1 MTCCGVFGGYALC
14 WAACAYRVAAVP
26 GRGGGVAW
34 CMLGICP
41 DSIPLTSTGPTT
53 CWRGCQYPTW
63 RPATER
69 SRSRCCTAIRGR
81 GPPDRPPLAP
91 DPALRR
97 TEPPRRVAPGV
108 RQAQPSTRPR
118 GRTGLGS
125 RSVSLT
131 TAPIDA
137 SSGNQNRHRLSRA
150 GNRRINRTLHIMAI
164 VHPPTTPKAAT
175 TTAAD
180 SPPAS
185 PDGSPA
191 CPQTVPV
198 RCCLP
203 AHAKRLATGP
213 GGHVGATLQSSA
225 ADPNPKIDNSEK
237 SLPGPAEPQPRADL
251 AATT

>member
-1 MTCCGVFGGYALC
+1 MTHFCHVAMTCCGVFGGYALC

-53 CWRGCQYPTW
+53 CWRGRQYPTW
-63 RPATER
+63 RPATAR

-125 RSVSLT
+125 SRCRRPRSTPPPVT
-131 TAPIDA
+131 RTGIGCRGQATGA
-137 SSGNQNRHRLSRA
+137 STGPCTSWPSSNPHDTEGRRYYRRRLAAGKTPMEARRALKRRLSDVVYR
-150 GNRRINRTLHIMAI
+150 H
-164 VHPPTTPKAAT
+164 TPN
-175 TTAAD
+175 
-180 SPPAS
+180 
-185 PDGSPA
+185 G
-191 CPQTVPV
+191 
-198 RCCLP
+198 
-203 AHAKRLATGP
+203 
-213 GGHVGATLQSSA
+213 
-225 ADPNPKIDNSEK
+225 
-237 SLPGPAEPQPRADL
+237 
-251 AATT
+251 